1 MPSVSMSTGGWGCAQ
16 IQSSRSRIVCRTYRA
31 RKGLTLRF
39 PDLPTE
45 KSQGAAITI
54 HARSRR
60 APGRGRPRGPTP
72 RTRRKPPRT
81 PRVRA
86 AQGRPPAAR
95 PRNGA
100 RQGATGADPRNP
112 ALVPPQGAPE
122 SGAREGGEELSRVCF
137 SWERVWRSGRWLALA
152 TLLAESASLLGSTDA
167 QHLVLF
173 RPEKAC
179 QCHELRN
186 RNVGQLTVAALLDDD
201 G

>member
-1 MPSVSMSTGGWGCAQ
+1 MREAVAPLGC
-16 IQSSRSRIVCRTYRA
+16 
-31 RKGLTLRF
+31 
-39 PDLPTE
+39 
-45 KSQGAAITI
+45 
-54 HARSRR
+54 
-60 APGRGRPRGPTP
+60 GRPRGPAP

-137 SWERVWRSGRWLALA
+137 FRERVWCSGRRLALA
-152 TLLAESASLLGSTDA
+152 TLLAVCASLLGSTDA
-167 QHLVLF
+167 QRFVLL
-173 RPEKAC
+173 RPDRTC
-179 QCHELRN
+179 QGHELRD
-186 RNVGQLTVAALLDDD
+186 RHVGDLVPADLLDDD
-201 G
+201 GREEREA